1 MYKARRLLGL
11 SLPLNTVITTKKASF
26 SFVLP
31 LVVSG
36 IEGLER
42 LQSVT
47 ASGATSTMTKP
58 EKQSE
63 TSNLRVLTA

>member
-1 MYKARRLLGL
+1 
-11 SLPLNTVITTKKASF
+11 
-26 SFVLP
+26 LP

-36 IEGLER
+36 IEALER